1 MAIHGSRYDKSFSMI
16 PPASAPNSTVRPRYP
31 SSWLCRSISSSI
43 NCGLCALDPNVPFS
57 YTIPHLAKCT
67 TYALVTIENRVSF
80 NPRNIAPRS
89 PLPYP
94 QGDFFTLCHYL
105 LEMKAHAICAKTQ
118 HHAAQA
124 RSVRSEEH
132 TSE

>member
-1 MAIHGSRYDKSFSMI
+1 MSIHRSLYRQSFSMI
-16 PPASAPNSTVRPRYP
+16 PPASAPNSTGRPRYP

-43 NCGLCALDPNVPFS
+43 NYGLFALDPNVPFS

-67 TYALVTIENRVSF
+67 THALVPIENRVSF

-94 QGDFFTLCHYL
+94 QGDFVNLCHYL

-118 HHAAQA
+118 HHAPQA
-124 RSVRSEEH
+124 RSVV
-132 TSE
+132 